1 MSGVFVAGLVLAA
14 GGSQRLG
21 QPKQL
26 LPYQGTTLLDAV
38 LRTARGCGF
47 DQLLVTLGGAAER
60 VREQVDLSGT
70 TVVLNPSFGTG
81 CSSSIVS
88 ALGAVDERAA
98 GVVLML
104 GDQPGVDVETARSV
118 VRGDAPIAVCRYR
131 DGIGHP
137 FWFARSTFTELAKL
151 HGDKGVWKL
160 IESGQYAVEE
170 VPVDAEVPAD
180 VDTWAD
186 YQSLLETGR

>member
-1 MSGVFVAGLVLAA
+1 MSGVFVTGLILAA

-26 LPYQGTTLLDAV
+26 LPYHGATLLDAV
-38 LRTARGCGF
+38 LRTARACAF
-47 DQLLVTLGGAAER
+47 DQLLVTLGGAAEQ
-60 VREQVDLSGT
+60 VREEVDLSGA

-88 ALGAVDERAA
+88 ALGAVDVRAA
-98 GVVLML
+98 CLVLLL
-104 GDQPGVDVETARSV
+104 GDQPGITVESTRSV
-118 VRGDAPIAVCRYR
+118 ARADAPIAVCRYR

-137 FWFARSTFTELAKL
+137 FRFARSVFPELAEL

-160 IESGQYAVEE
+160 IESGRHAVSE
-170 VPVDAEVPAD
+170 VPVDADVPVD

-186 YQSLLETGR
+186 YESLLK